1 MRKST
6 ERTIRD
12 PKGCIVQ
19 RTPLANDQQRDLG
32 IAYRASLQAMLRGH
46 GTEQAW
52 STLACSF
59 NIALLLAE
67 QGISANTIE
76 TIKLAQEAML
86 RTRERAQRTHSWAF
100 DGDGARVVM
109 AAANIHD
116 EQLEF
121 ASRGQIVAAIKE
133 VYRRIAIGETA

>member
-1 MRKST
+1 MKKRCH
-6 ERTIRD
+6 RTVRD
-12 PKGCIVQ
+12 PSAWITK

-76 TIKLAQEAML
+76 TIKLAQDALL
-86 RTRERAQRTHSWAF
+86 RSRERALRTKTWAF
-100 DGDGARVVM
+100 DGDGARIVM

-116 EQLEF
+116 EQLEC
-121 ASRGQIVAAIKE
+121 APRGHIVTAIKE
-133 VYRRIAIGETA
+133 VHRRISVGEAA